1 MTVTGVTS
9 PEFLGWLAGTAMLY
23 RVVPV
28 RWRAFVPTA
37 ATAGFLALIDLQS
50 LMLLSAM
57 ACIVGAVARSR
68 GRWRSPSLLGGVCLI
83 VLVLVGFK
91 VMAPSAGMSSLQNSV
106 LIPLGISFYS
116 FRCVHVLLELYLDEI
131 HDLPPATLLH
141 YLFFLPVIAAGPIHR
156 YPAFA
161 AEEPAALPWA
171 TVSEGLER
179 ILYGYAKVIVISN
192 YLISIKLFPWVMN
205 DLTTD
210 GALYQYLDCVKIGLN
225 IYFQFAGYS
234 DIAIGFALL
243 LGHRVMENFDN
254 PLIRTN
260 IAAFWRSWHISLSSW
275 CREYVF
281 AGTYA
286 VSRQRWLGILA
297 TMLAIGLWHG
307 ITWNYLA
314 WGLYHGCGILVW
326 QQSQKLKL
334 FERIGLKKLAPA
346 EHLLGWFLTFN
357 FVMLGFALTKE
368 SDLLASLDVF
378 RTIFQG
384 VLSGV

>member
-9 PEFLGWLAGTAMLY
+9 PEFLGWLAGTAVLY
-23 RVVPV
+23 RIVPL
-28 RWRAFVPTA
+28 RWRAIVPTA
-37 ATAGFLALIDLQS
+37 ATVGFLALADPRS
-50 LMLLSAM
+50 LALLAAM
-57 ACIVGAVARSR
+57 ACIVGAAARAH
-68 GRWRSPSLLGGVCLI
+68 GRWRSPSLLGGAFLI
-83 VLVLVGFK
+83 ILVLVAFK
-91 VMAPSAGMSSLQNSV
+91 AVTPLAGAPALQDSV

-131 HDLPPATLLH
+131 RDLPSVTLLH

-161 AEEPAALPWA
+161 AKEPAVMTWSA
-171 TVSEGLER
+171 VSEGLER

-192 YLISIKLFPWVMN
+192 YLISIKLFPWLM
-205 DLTTD
+205 DGLATD
-210 GALYQYLDCVKIGLN
+210 GALYQYLDCVRIGLN
-225 IYFQFAGYS
+225 LYFQFAGYS
-234 DIAIGFALL
+234 DIAIGFALI
-243 LGHRVMENFDN
+243 LGHRVMENFDY
-254 PLIRTN
+254 PLLRTN

-314 WGLYHGCGILVW
+314 WGLYHGCGILAW
-326 QQSQKLKL
+326 QYSQKLKL
-334 FERIGLKKLAPA
+334 FERLGLTQVAPVG
-346 EHLLGWFLTFN
+346 HLLGWFLTFN

-368 SDLLASLDVF
+368 PDLLASLDVF
-378 RTIFQG
+378 RIIFQG
-384 VLSGV
+384 VLPGV

>member
-23 RVVPV
+23 WIVPG
-28 RWRAFVPTA
+28 RWRAFVPTT
-37 ATAGFLALIDLQS
+37 ATAAFLALTDPRS

-57 ACIVGAVARSR
+57 ACIVGAAARTH
-68 GRWRSPSLLGGVCLI
+68 GRWRSPSLLGGAFLI
-83 VLVLVGFK
+83 ILVLVGFK
-91 VMAPSAGMSSLQNSV
+91 ALTPSAGSLSLQDTV

-131 HDLPPATLLH
+131 RDLPPATLLH

-161 AEEPAALPWA
+161 AEEPGAVPWA
-171 TVSEGLER
+171 AVSEGLER

-192 YLISIKLFPWVMN
+192 YLISVKLFPWAMRG
-205 DLTTD
+205 LATD
-210 GALYQYLDCVKIGLN
+210 DALYQYLDCVRIGLN
-225 IYFQFAGYS
+225 LYFQFAGYS

-254 PLIRTN
+254 PLLRTN

-286 VSRQRWLGILA
+286 LSRQRWLGILA

-307 ITWNYLA
+307 ISWNYLA
-314 WGLYHGCGILVW
+314 WGFYHGCGILVW
-326 QQSQKLKL
+326 QYSQKLQL
-334 FERIGLKKLAPA
+334 FEHLGLAKLAPA
-346 EHLLGWFLTFN
+346 RHLLGWFLTFN

-368 SDLLASLDVF
+368 PDLLASLDVF

-384 VLSGV
+384 VLPGV